1 MKKLSK
7 KLLLSGLAALTIY
20 SGFNTID
27 ISTTYAK
34 VNYDVFDLEAHR
46 GGIDVRPENTLYSYA
61 YAIELGATSIE
72 CDMQLTKDGQ
82 IVMSHNPILNS
93 DITRDKNGNYI
104 ENNKYDIR
112 LMTVDELKKFDV
124 GVMDQNCGEYYDLHG
139 KTQFTYD
146 AKIPT
151 LEELMQLIQSY
162 DDKNIVLNIETK
174 SYPDPASAGY
184 KNNADPKKFVEVFN
198 NIVKKYD
205 MEDRVVLQSFDWQTL
220 IEMKKLN
227 PNISTSALWQEQP
240 SWGRD
245 SESLRRYEKKK
256 SPWLGGLDIK
266 DYQGNPVKAAHAIGA
281 DIISPYYTEISKQ
294 DVDEA
299 HSLGMKVVPWT
310 VNNEKDMTM
319 LLDMGVDGIIS
330 DKPWLLK
337 QVLEKRNIKLHTPTV
352 NVDSPYHTGT
362 DHKDTAPTKA
372 GNGNDADRKS
382 TRLNSSHEWIS
393 RMPSSA

>member
-20 SGFNTID
+20 SGFNNID

-46 GGIDVRPENTLYSYA
+46 GGRDVRPENTLYSYA

-93 DITRDKNGNYI
+93 DITRDENGNYI

-124 GVMDQNCGEYYDLHG
+124 GVMDPNCGEYYDLHG

-162 DDKNIVLNIETK
+162 GDKNIVLNIETK

-184 KNNADPKKFVEVFN
+184 KNNADPKKFIEVFN

-310 VNNEKDMTM
+310 VNNEKDMNM

-362 DHKDTAPTKA
+362 DHKDTAPTEA
-372 GNGNDADRKS
+372 GNGNDA
-382 TRLNSSHEWIS
+382 
-393 RMPSSA
+393 AY

>member
-46 GGIDVRPENTLYSYA
+46 GGRDVRPENTLYSYA

-93 DITRDKNGNYI
+93 DITRDENGNYI

-124 GVMDQNCGEYYDLHG
+124 GVMDPNCGEYYDLHG

-162 DDKNIVLNIETK
+162 GDKNIVLNIETK

-198 NIVKKYD
+198 NIVKKYN

-310 VNNEKDMTM
+310 VNNEKDMNM

-372 GNGNDADRKS
+372 GNGNDA
-382 TRLNSSHEWIS
+382 
-393 RMPSSA
+393 AY

>member
-7 KLLLSGLAALTIY
+7 KLLLSGLAALTVY
-20 SGFNTID
+20 SGFNNID

-46 GGIDVRPENTLYSYA
+46 GGRDVRPENTLYSYA

-93 DITRDKNGNYI
+93 DITRDENGNYI

-124 GVMDQNCGEYYDLHG
+124 GVMDPNCGEYYDLHG

-162 DDKNIVLNIETK
+162 GDKNIVLNIETK

-220 IEMKKLN
+220 IEMKNLN

-310 VNNEKDMTM
+310 VNNEKDMNM

-337 QVLEKRNIKLHTPTV
+337 QVLEKRNIKLHTPTI

-372 GNGNDADRKS
+372 GNGNDA
-382 TRLNSSHEWIS
+382 
-393 RMPSSA
+393 AY

>member
-20 SGFNTID
+20 SGFNNID

-46 GGIDVRPENTLYSYA
+46 GGRDVRPENTLYSYA

-93 DITRDKNGNYI
+93 DITRDENGNYI
-104 ENNKYDIR
+104 KNNKYDIR

-124 GVMDQNCGEYYDLHG
+124 GVMDPNCGEYYDLHG

-162 DDKNIVLNIETK
+162 GDKNIVLNIETK

-198 NIVKKYD
+198 NIVKKYN

-256 SPWLGGLDIK
+256 SSWLGGLDIK
-266 DYQGNPVKAAHAIGA
+266 DYQGNSVKAAHAIGT

-372 GNGNDADRKS
+372 GNGNDA
-382 TRLNSSHEWIS
+382 
-393 RMPSSA
+393 AY

>member
-34 VNYDVFDLEAHR
+34 VNYDVFDLEAHH
-46 GGIDVRPENTLYSYA
+46 GGRDVRPENTLYSYA

-93 DITRDKNGNYI
+93 DITRDENGNYI

-124 GVMDQNCGEYYDLHG
+124 GIMDPNCGEYYDLHG

-162 DDKNIVLNIETK
+162 GDKNIVLNIETK
-174 SYPDPASAGY
+174 SYPDPVSAGY
-184 KNNADPKKFVEVFN
+184 KNNAVPKKFVEVFN

-205 MEDRVVLQSFDWQTL
+205 MDDRVVLQSFDWQTL

-281 DIISPYYTEISKQ
+281 DIISSYYTEISKQ

-310 VNNEKDMTM
+310 VNNEKDMNM

-362 DHKDTAPTKA
+362 DHKDTAPTEA
-372 GNGNDADRKS
+372 GNGNDA
-382 TRLNSSHEWIS
+382 
-393 RMPSSA
+393 AY

>member
-46 GGIDVRPENTLYSYA
+46 GGRDIRPENTLYSYA

-93 DITRDKNGNYI
+93 DITRDENGNYI

-124 GVMDQNCGEYYDLHG
+124 GVMDPNCGEYYDLHG

-162 DDKNIVLNIETK
+162 GDKNIVLNIETK

-266 DYQGNPVKAAHAIGA
+266 DYQGNPIKAAHAIGA

-310 VNNEKDMTM
+310 VNNEKDMNM

-362 DHKDTAPTKA
+362 DHKDTAPTEA
-372 GNGNDADRKS
+372 GNGNDA
-382 TRLNSSHEWIS
+382 
-393 RMPSSA
+393 AY

>member
-20 SGFNTID
+20 SRFNNID

-46 GGIDVRPENTLYSYA
+46 GGRDVRPENTLYSYA

-93 DITRDKNGNYI
+93 DITRDENGNYI

-124 GVMDQNCGEYYDLHG
+124 GVMDPNCGEYYDLHG

-162 DDKNIVLNIETK
+162 GDKNIVLNIETK
-174 SYPDPASAGY
+174 SYPDPASAEY
-184 KNNADPKKFVEVFN
+184 KNNADPKKFVEIFN

-256 SPWLGGLDIK
+256 SSWLGGLDIK
-266 DYQGNPVKAAHAIGA
+266 DYQGNPVKAAHAIGT

-299 HSLGMKVVPWT
+299 HSLDMKIVPWT
-310 VNNEKDMTM
+310 VNNEKDMNM

-362 DHKDTAPTKA
+362 DQTQPLQKLVTAMMPLTK
-372 GNGNDADRKS
+372 
-382 TRLNSSHEWIS
+382 
-393 RMPSSA
+393 P

>member
-20 SGFNTID
+20 SGYNNID

-46 GGIDVRPENTLYSYA
+46 GGRDVRPENTLYSYA

-93 DITRDKNGNYI
+93 DITRDENGNYI

-112 LMTVDELKKFDV
+112 LMIVDELKKFDV
-124 GVMDQNCGEYYDLHG
+124 GVMDPNCGEYYDLHG

-162 DDKNIVLNIETK
+162 GDKNIVLNIETK

-310 VNNEKDMTM
+310 VNNEKDMNM

-362 DHKDTAPTKA
+362 DHKDTAPTEA
-372 GNGNDADRKS
+372 GNGNDA
-382 TRLNSSHEWIS
+382 
-393 RMPSSA
+393 AY

>member
-7 KLLLSGLAALTIY
+7 KLLFSGLAALTIY

-46 GGIDVRPENTLYSYA
+46 GGRDVRPENTLYSYA

-93 DITRDKNGNYI
+93 DITRDENGNYI

-124 GVMDQNCGEYYDLHG
+124 GIMDPNCGEYYDLHG

-162 DDKNIVLNIETK
+162 GDKNIVLNIETK

-198 NIVKKYD
+198 NIVKKYN

-227 PNISTSALWQEQP
+227 PNISTSALWQKQP

-310 VNNEKDMTM
+310 VNNEKDMNM

-337 QVLEKRNIKLHTPTV
+337 QVLEKRNIKLHTPTI

-362 DHKDTAPTKA
+362 DHKDTAPTEA
-372 GNGNDADRKS
+372 GNGNDA
-382 TRLNSSHEWIS
+382 
-393 RMPSSA
+393 AY

>member
-20 SGFNTID
+20 SGFNNID

-46 GGIDVRPENTLYSYA
+46 GGRDVRPENTLYSYA

-93 DITRDKNGNYI
+93 DITRDENGNYI
-104 ENNKYDIR
+104 KNNKYDIR

-162 DDKNIVLNIETK
+162 GDKNIVLNIETK

-198 NIVKKYD
+198 NIVKKYN

-310 VNNEKDMTM
+310 VNNEKDMNM

-372 GNGNDADRKS
+372 GNGNDA
-382 TRLNSSHEWIS
+382 
-393 RMPSSA
+393 AY

>member
-46 GGIDVRPENTLYSYA
+46 GGRDVRPENTLYSYA

-93 DITRDKNGNYI
+93 DITRDENGNYI

-124 GVMDQNCGEYYDLHG
+124 GVMDPNCGEYYDLHG

-162 DDKNIVLNIETK
+162 GDKNIVLNIETK

-299 HSLGMKVVPWT
+299 HSLGMKVVPCT
-310 VNNEKDMTM
+310 VNNEKDMNM

-337 QVLEKRNIKLHTPTV
+337 QVLEKRNIKLHTPTI

-362 DHKDTAPTKA
+362 DHKDTAPTEA
-372 GNGNDADRKS
+372 GNGNDA
-382 TRLNSSHEWIS
+382 
-393 RMPSSA
+393 AY

>member
-20 SGFNTID
+20 SGFNNID

-46 GGIDVRPENTLYSYA
+46 GGRDVRPENTLYSYA

-93 DITRDKNGNYI
+93 DITRDENGNYI
-104 ENNKYDIR
+104 KNNKYDIR

-124 GVMDQNCGEYYDLHG
+124 GVMDPNCGEYYDLHG

-162 DDKNIVLNIETK
+162 GDKNIVLNIETK

-198 NIVKKYD
+198 NIVKKYN

-310 VNNEKDMTM
+310 VNNEKDMNM

-372 GNGNDADRKS
+372 GNGNNA
-382 TRLNSSHEWIS
+382 
-393 RMPSSA
+393 AY

>member
-20 SGFNTID
+20 SGFNNID

-46 GGIDVRPENTLYSYA
+46 GGRDVRPENTLYSYA

-82 IVMSHNPILNS
+82 IVMNHNPILNS
-93 DITRDKNGNYI
+93 DITRDENGNYI

-162 DDKNIVLNIETK
+162 GDKNIVLNIETK

-310 VNNEKDMTM
+310 VNNEKDMNM

-372 GNGNDADRKS
+372 GNGNDA
-382 TRLNSSHEWIS
+382 
-393 RMPSSA
+393 AY

>member
-20 SGFNTID
+20 SGFNNID

-46 GGIDVRPENTLYSYA
+46 GGRDVRPENTLYSYA
-61 YAIELGATSIE
+61 YSIELGATSIE

-93 DITRDKNGNYI
+93 DITRDENGNYI
-104 ENNKYDIR
+104 KNNKYDIR

-162 DDKNIVLNIETK
+162 GDKNIVLNIETK

-310 VNNEKDMTM
+310 VNNEKDMNM

-372 GNGNDADRKS
+372 GNGNDA
-382 TRLNSSHEWIS
+382 
-393 RMPSSA
+393 AY

>member
-46 GGIDVRPENTLYSYA
+46 GGRDVRPENTLYSYA

-82 IVMSHNPILNS
+82 ILMSHNPILNS
-93 DITRDKNGNYI
+93 DITRDENGNYI

-124 GVMDQNCGEYYDLHG
+124 GVMDPNCGEYYDLHG

-162 DDKNIVLNIETK
+162 GDKNIVLNIETK

-256 SPWLGGLDIK
+256 SSWLGGLDIK

-310 VNNEKDMTM
+310 VNNEKDMNM
-319 LLDMGVDGIIS
+319 LLDMGIDGIIS

-362 DHKDTAPTKA
+362 DHKDTAPTEA
-372 GNGNDADRKS
+372 GNGNDA
-382 TRLNSSHEWIS
+382 
-393 RMPSSA
+393 AY

>member
-20 SGFNTID
+20 SRFNNID

-46 GGIDVRPENTLYSYA
+46 GGRDVRPENTLYSYA

-93 DITRDKNGNYI
+93 DITRDENGNYI

-124 GVMDQNCGEYYDLHG
+124 GVMDPNCGEYYDLHG

-162 DDKNIVLNIETK
+162 GDKNIVLNIETK

-256 SPWLGGLDIK
+256 SSWLGGLDIK

-310 VNNEKDMTM
+310 VNNEKDMNM
-319 LLDMGVDGIIS
+319 LLDMGVDGVIS

-337 QVLEKRNIKLHTPTV
+337 QVLEKRNIKLHTPTI

-362 DHKDTAPTKA
+362 DHKDTAPTEA
-372 GNGNDADRKS
+372 GNGNDA
-382 TRLNSSHEWIS
+382 
-393 RMPSSA
+393 AY

>member
-46 GGIDVRPENTLYSYA
+46 GGRDIRPENTLYSYA

-93 DITRDKNGNYI
+93 DITRDENGNYI

-124 GVMDQNCGEYYDLHG
+124 GVMDPICGEYYDLHG

-162 DDKNIVLNIETK
+162 GDKNIVLNIETK

-256 SPWLGGLDIK
+256 SSWLGGLDIK
-266 DYQGNPVKAAHAIGA
+266 DYQGNPVKAAHAIGT

-299 HSLGMKVVPWT
+299 HSLDMKIVPWT
-310 VNNEKDMTM
+310 VNNEKDMNM

-362 DHKDTAPTKA
+362 DQTQPLQKLVTAMMPLTK
-372 GNGNDADRKS
+372 
-382 TRLNSSHEWIS
+382 
-393 RMPSSA
+393 P

>member
-20 SGFNTID
+20 SGFNNID

-46 GGIDVRPENTLYSYA
+46 GGRDVRPENTLYSYSYA

-93 DITRDKNGNYI
+93 DITRDENGNYI

-124 GVMDQNCGEYYDLHG
+124 GVMDPNCGEYYDLHG

-162 DDKNIVLNIETK
+162 GDKNIVLNIETK

-310 VNNEKDMTM
+310 VNNEKDMNM

-337 QVLEKRNIKLHTPTV
+337 QVLEKRNIKLHTPTI

-362 DHKDTAPTKA
+362 DHKDTAPTEA
-372 GNGNDADRKS
+372 GNGNDA
-382 TRLNSSHEWIS
+382 
-393 RMPSSA
+393 AY

>member
-20 SGFNTID
+20 SGFNNID

-46 GGIDVRPENTLYSYA
+46 GGRDVRPENTLYSYA

-93 DITRDKNGNYI
+93 DITRDENGNYI

-124 GVMDQNCGEYYDLHG
+124 GVMDPNCGEYYDLHG

-162 DDKNIVLNIETK
+162 GDKNIVLNIETK
-174 SYPDPASAGY
+174 SYPDPVSAGY

-310 VNNEKDMTM
+310 VNNEKDMNM

-330 DKPWLLK
+330 DKPWRLK

-362 DHKDTAPTKA
+362 DHKDTAPTEA
-372 GNGNDADRKS
+372 GNGNDA
-382 TRLNSSHEWIS
+382 
-393 RMPSSA
+393 AY

>member
-20 SGFNTID
+20 SGFNNID

-46 GGIDVRPENTLYSYA
+46 GGRDVRPENTLYSYA

-82 IVMSHNPILNS
+82 IVMSHNPISNS

-124 GVMDQNCGEYYDLHG
+124 GVMDPNCGEYYDLHG

-162 DDKNIVLNIETK
+162 GDKNIVLNIETK

-319 LLDMGVDGIIS
+319 LPDMGVDGIIS

-372 GNGNDADRKS
+372 GNGNDA
-382 TRLNSSHEWIS
+382 
-393 RMPSSA
+393 AY

>member
-20 SGFNTID
+20 SGFNNID

-46 GGIDVRPENTLYSYA
+46 GGRDVRPENTLYSYA

-93 DITRDKNGNYI
+93 DITRDENGNYI
-104 ENNKYDIR
+104 KNNKYDIR

-124 GVMDQNCGEYYDLHG
+124 GVMDPNCGEYYDLHG

-162 DDKNIVLNIETK
+162 GDKNIVLNIETK

-198 NIVKKYD
+198 NIVKKYN

-319 LLDMGVDGIIS
+319 LPDMGVDGIIS

-352 NVDSPYHTGT
+352 NVNSPYHTGT

-372 GNGNDADRKS
+372 GNGNDA
-382 TRLNSSHEWIS
+382 
-393 RMPSSA
+393 AY

>member
-20 SGFNTID
+20 SGFNNID

-46 GGIDVRPENTLYSYA
+46 GGRDVRPENTLYSYA

-93 DITRDKNGNYI
+93 DITRDENGNYI

-124 GVMDQNCGEYYDLHG
+124 GVMDPNCGEYYDLHG

-162 DDKNIVLNIETK
+162 GDKNIVLNIETK

-227 PNISTSALWQEQP
+227 PNISTSALRQEQP

-310 VNNEKDMTM
+310 VNNEKDMNM

-337 QVLEKRNIKLHTPTV
+337 QVLEKRNIKLHTPTI

-362 DHKDTAPTKA
+362 DHKDTAPTEA
-372 GNGNDADRKS
+372 GNGNDA
-382 TRLNSSHEWIS
+382 
-393 RMPSSA
+393 AY

>member
-20 SGFNTID
+20 SRFNNID

-46 GGIDVRPENTLYSYA
+46 GGRDVRPENTLYSYA

-93 DITRDKNGNYI
+93 DITRDENGNYI

-124 GVMDQNCGEYYDLHG
+124 GVMDPNCGEYYDLHG

-162 DDKNIVLNIETK
+162 GDKNIVSNIETK

-184 KNNADPKKFVEVFN
+184 KNNADPKKFVEIFN

-256 SPWLGGLDIK
+256 SSWLGGLDIK

-310 VNNEKDMTM
+310 VNNEKDMNM
-319 LLDMGVDGIIS
+319 LLDMGVDGVIS

-362 DHKDTAPTKA
+362 DQAQPLQKLVTAMMPLTK
-372 GNGNDADRKS
+372 
-382 TRLNSSHEWIS
+382 
-393 RMPSSA
+393 P

>member
-1 MKKLSK
+1 MKKLSI
-7 KLLLSGLAALTIY
+7 KLLFSGLAALTIY

-46 GGIDVRPENTLYSYA
+46 GGRDVRPENTLYSYA

-93 DITRDKNGNYI
+93 DITRDENGNYI

-124 GVMDQNCGEYYDLHG
+124 GVMDPNCGEYYDLHG

-162 DDKNIVLNIETK
+162 GDKNIVLNIETK

-227 PNISTSALWQEQP
+227 PNISTSALWQKQP

-310 VNNEKDMTM
+310 VNNEKDMNM

-337 QVLEKRNIKLHTPTV
+337 QVLEKRNIKLHTPTI

-362 DHKDTAPTKA
+362 DHKNTAPTEA
-372 GNGNDADRKS
+372 GNGNDA
-382 TRLNSSHEWIS
+382 
-393 RMPSSA
+393 AY

>member
-7 KLLLSGLAALTIY
+7 KLLLSGLAALIIY
-20 SGFNTID
+20 SGFNNID

-46 GGIDVRPENTLYSYA
+46 GGRDVRPENTLYSYA

-93 DITRDKNGNYI
+93 DITRDENGNYI

-124 GVMDQNCGEYYDLHG
+124 GVMDPNCGEYYDLHG

-162 DDKNIVLNIETK
+162 GDKNIVLNIETK

-205 MEDRVVLQSFDWQTL
+205 MENRVVLQSFDWQTL

-256 SPWLGGLDIK
+256 SSWLGGLDIK
-266 DYQGNPVKAAHAIGA
+266 DYQGNPVKAAHAIGT

-310 VNNEKDMTM
+310 VNNEKDMNM

-337 QVLEKRNIKLHTPTV
+337 QVLEKRNIKLHTPTI

-362 DHKDTAPTKA
+362 DHKDTAPTEA
-372 GNGNDADRKS
+372 GNGNDA
-382 TRLNSSHEWIS
+382 
-393 RMPSSA
+393 AY

>member
-7 KLLLSGLAALTIY
+7 KLLLSGLAVLTIY

-27 ISTTYAK
+27 ISTIYAK

-46 GGIDVRPENTLYSYA
+46 GGRDIRPENTLYSYA

-93 DITRDKNGNYI
+93 DITRDENGNYI

-124 GVMDQNCGEYYDLHG
+124 GVMDPNCGEYYDLHG

-162 DDKNIVLNIETK
+162 GDKNIVLNIETK

-310 VNNEKDMTM
+310 VNNEKDMNM

-337 QVLEKRNIKLHTPTV
+337 QVLEKRNIKLHTPTI

-362 DHKDTAPTKA
+362 DHKDTAPTEA
-372 GNGNDADRKS
+372 GNGNDA
-382 TRLNSSHEWIS
+382 
-393 RMPSSA
+393 AY

>member
-20 SGFNTID
+20 SGFNNID

-46 GGIDVRPENTLYSYA
+46 GGRDVRPENTLYSYA

-93 DITRDKNGNYI
+93 DITRDENGNYI

-124 GVMDQNCGEYYDLHG
+124 GVMDPNCGEYYDLHG

-162 DDKNIVLNIETK
+162 GDKNIVLNIETK

-299 HSLGMKVVPWT
+299 HSLGMKVVPCT
-310 VNNEKDMTM
+310 VNNEKDMNM

-337 QVLEKRNIKLHTPTV
+337 QVLEKRNIKLHTPTI

-362 DHKDTAPTKA
+362 DHKDTAPTEA
-372 GNGNDADRKS
+372 GNGNDA
-382 TRLNSSHEWIS
+382 
-393 RMPSSA
+393 AY

>member
-20 SGFNTID
+20 SGFNNID

-46 GGIDVRPENTLYSYA
+46 GGRDVRPENTLYSYA

-93 DITRDKNGNYI
+93 DITRDENGNYI
-104 ENNKYDIR
+104 ENNKYDIC

-124 GVMDQNCGEYYDLHG
+124 GVMDPNCGEYYDLHG

-162 DDKNIVLNIETK
+162 GDKNIVLNIETK

-281 DIISPYYTEISKQ
+281 DIISPYYTEISKK

-310 VNNEKDMTM
+310 VNNEKDMNM

-362 DHKDTAPTKA
+362 DHKDTAPTEA
-372 GNGNDADRKS
+372 GNGNDA
-382 TRLNSSHEWIS
+382 
-393 RMPSSA
+393 AY

>member
-46 GGIDVRPENTLYSYA
+46 GGRDIRPENTLYSYA

-93 DITRDKNGNYI
+93 DITRDENGNYI

-124 GVMDQNCGEYYDLHG
+124 GVMDPNCGEYYDLHG

-162 DDKNIVLNIETK
+162 GDKNIVLNIETK
-174 SYPDPASAGY
+174 SYPDPVSAGY

-227 PNISTSALWQEQP
+227 PNIFTSALWQEQP

-299 HSLGMKVVPWT
+299 HSLGMKVAPWT
-310 VNNEKDMTM
+310 VNNEKDMNM

-362 DHKDTAPTKA
+362 DHKDTAPTEA
-372 GNGNDADRKS
+372 GNGNDA
-382 TRLNSSHEWIS
+382 
-393 RMPSSA
+393 AY

>member
-20 SGFNTID
+20 SGFNNID

-46 GGIDVRPENTLYSYA
+46 GGRDVRPENTLYSYA

-93 DITRDKNGNYI
+93 DITRDENGNYI
-104 ENNKYDIR
+104 KNNKYDIR

-162 DDKNIVLNIETK
+162 GDKNIVLNIETK

-198 NIVKKYD
+198 NIVKKYN

-310 VNNEKDMTM
+310 VNNEKDMNM

-362 DHKDTAPTKA
+362 DHKDTAPTEA
-372 GNGNDADRKS
+372 GNGNDA
-382 TRLNSSHEWIS
+382 
-393 RMPSSA
+393 AY

>member
-46 GGIDVRPENTLYSYA
+46 GGRDVRPENTLYSYA

-162 DDKNIVLNIETK
+162 GDKNIVLNIETK

-310 VNNEKDMTM
+310 VNNEKDMNM

-372 GNGNDADRKS
+372 GNGNDA
-382 TRLNSSHEWIS
+382 
-393 RMPSSA
+393 AY

>member
-20 SGFNTID
+20 SGFNNID

-46 GGIDVRPENTLYSYA
+46 GGRDVRPENTLYSYA

-93 DITRDKNGNYI
+93 DITRDENGNYI

-124 GVMDQNCGEYYDLHG
+124 GVMDPNCGEYYDLHG

-162 DDKNIVLNIETK
+162 GDKNIVLNIETK

-310 VNNEKDMTM
+310 VNNEKDINM

-337 QVLEKRNIKLHTPTV
+337 QVLEKRNIKLHTPTI

-362 DHKDTAPTKA
+362 DHKDTAPTEA
-372 GNGNDADRKS
+372 GNGNDA
-382 TRLNSSHEWIS
+382 
-393 RMPSSA
+393 AY

>member
-20 SGFNTID
+20 SRFYNID

-46 GGIDVRPENTLYSYA
+46 GGRDVRPENTLYSYA

-93 DITRDKNGNYI
+93 DITRDENGNYI
-104 ENNKYDIR
+104 KNNKYDIR

-162 DDKNIVLNIETK
+162 GDKNIVLNIETK

-310 VNNEKDMTM
+310 VNNEKDMNM

-362 DHKDTAPTKA
+362 DQTQPLQKLVTAMMPLTK
-372 GNGNDADRKS
+372 
-382 TRLNSSHEWIS
+382 
-393 RMPSSA
+393 P

>member
-7 KLLLSGLAALTIY
+7 KLLFSGLAALTIY

-46 GGIDVRPENTLYSYA
+46 GGKDVRPENTLYSYA

-93 DITRDKNGNYI
+93 DITRDENGNYI

-124 GVMDQNCGEYYDLHG
+124 GVMDPNCGEYYDLHG

-162 DDKNIVLNIETK
+162 GDKNIVLNIETK

-227 PNISTSALWQEQP
+227 PNISTSALWQKQP

-266 DYQGNPVKAAHAIGA
+266 DYEGNPVKAAHAIGA

-310 VNNEKDMTM
+310 VNNEKDMNM

-362 DHKDTAPTKA
+362 DHKDTAPTEA
-372 GNGNDADRKS
+372 GNGNDA
-382 TRLNSSHEWIS
+382 
-393 RMPSSA
+393 AY

>member
-1 MKKLSK
+1 MKKLSI
-7 KLLLSGLAALTIY
+7 KLLFSGLAALTIY

-46 GGIDVRPENTLYSYA
+46 GGRDVRPENTLYSYA

-93 DITRDKNGNYI
+93 DITRDENGNYI

-124 GVMDQNCGEYYDLHG
+124 GVMDPNCGEYYDLHG

-162 DDKNIVLNIETK
+162 GDKNIVLNIETK

-227 PNISTSALWQEQP
+227 PNISTSALWQKQP

-266 DYQGNPVKAAHAIGA
+266 DYQRNPVKAAHAIGA

-310 VNNEKDMTM
+310 VNNEKDMNM

-337 QVLEKRNIKLHTPTV
+337 QVLEKRNIKLHTPTI

-362 DHKDTAPTKA
+362 DHKDTAPTEA
-372 GNGNDADRKS
+372 GNGNDA
-382 TRLNSSHEWIS
+382 
-393 RMPSSA
+393 AY

>member
-20 SGFNTID
+20 SGYNNID

-46 GGIDVRPENTLYSYA
+46 GGRDVRPENTLYSYA

-93 DITRDKNGNYI
+93 DITRDENGNYI

-124 GVMDQNCGEYYDLHG
+124 GIMDPNCGEYYDLHG

-162 DDKNIVLNIETK
+162 GDKNIVLNIETK

-240 SWGRD
+240 SWGRN

-310 VNNEKDMTM
+310 VNNEKDMNM

-362 DHKDTAPTKA
+362 DHKDTAPTEA
-372 GNGNDADRKS
+372 GNGNDA
-382 TRLNSSHEWIS
+382 
-393 RMPSSA
+393 AY